1 MPQVHTTASCVAVVV
16 LLIAVA
22 LSFYLPLPLVSSPH
36 SSMATKR
43 VLLPTN
49 VVPSRYSLSITPSFT
64 TFKAPG
70 KAVIDVEVKEATNKV
85 VVHSKEIVIH
95 SVEFSSSHGKASST
109 SITYDEKEDRATF
122 EFGHALPVGHGQLT
136 IDYEAVLNDD
146 MAGFYKS
153 KYIVNGETRWMA
165 TTQFEATD
173 ARRAF
178 PCWDEPAVKA
188 IFEITLTV
196 PVDRTTL
203 SNMLPESETVNEHA
217 KTKTVKFAPSPIM
230 STYLLAMVIGEL
242 DYVED
247 KTNEGVR
254 VRVYTP
260 EGKKHLGTFALDVA
274 VKTLSYFTEYFG
286 VAYPLPKLDMVA
298 IADFAA
304 GAMENW
310 GLVTYREIALLVDT
324 NSSVQARQRVAY
336 VVAHELAHQ
345 WFGNLVTMEW
355 WNNLWLNEGFATFVG
370 NLATDHLF
378 PQWDIWTLFVNDYQF
393 TAFGLDALKNSHP
406 IEVDV
411 ANSAQINEI
420 FDAISYNKGSCVIRM
435 LEKHLGQENFK
446 KGLQVYLKRFN
457 YKNAVTEDL
466 WQALSEISKVDV
478 KTFMDSFTKKVGY
491 PLVTVKRGSA
501 EGTLEVSQE
510 RYLGESDDTLW
521 HISVEIAHRQQVIP
535 SQTFATKTTVLKTPF
550 TNSQWVKINYGQPGF
565 FRVRYSNDMLQQ
577 LIEPLKSKELPP
589 VDRLGVQGD
598 VFALFKAGLLP
609 ASQFL
614 DVATALIG
622 ESDYTVWNNLAGNV
636 GALQTLFSKEPVS
649 PQLSAFVRKLFL
661 PIHEHLGWEAKSGEP
676 DSDALLRAIVLR
688 KLGGAK
694 HQPVIDH
701 ARVLFEKSLADPA
714 SLPANLRT
722 PVYALVSSNG
732 DEATLHKLIELYK
745 KEDSAEL
752 KVILLQV
759 LVLQPTPELTR
770 KAFEFSLT
778 PDVRDQDLYHFY
790 MTAQGVPH
798 GSDVAW
804 TFLREKWDEYFQR
817 LSKGSMM
824 LTRIIGKATE
834 NFSTEEKAKEIE
846 NFFTEHPFASADRT
860 VKQSAETIR
869 RNTAWLNTAREN
881 VTEWLKAHGY

>member
-1 MPQVHTTASCVAVVV
+1 
-16 LLIAVA
+16 
-22 LSFYLPLPLVSSPH
+22 
-36 SSMATKR
+36 MATER

-49 VVPSRYSLSITPSFT
+49 VVPSKYSVHLSPNFT

-85 VVHSKEIVIH
+85 VVHTKEIEVQ
-95 SVEFSSSHGKASST
+95 SVEFSSSHGKVNST
-109 SITYDEKEDRATF
+109 NISYDTKEDRAIF
-122 EFGHALPVGHGQLT
+122 EFGQALPVGHGQLT
-136 IDYEAVLNDD
+136 IVYEAVLNDD

-188 IFEITLTV
+188 VFEIILTV
-196 PVDRTTL
+196 PADRTAL
-203 SNMLPESETVNEHA
+203 SNMLPVSETADAQA
-217 KTKTVKFAPSPIM
+217 KTKTIKFAPSPIM
-230 STYLLAMVIGEL
+230 STYLVAMVVGEF

-247 KTNEGVR
+247 KTKEGVL
-254 VRVYTP
+254 VRVFTP

-286 VAYPLPKLDMVA
+286 VPYPLPKLDMVA

-310 GLVTYREIALLVDT
+310 GLVTYREVALLVDT
-324 NSSVQARQRVAY
+324 NSSVITKQRVAY

-355 WNNLWLNEGFATFVG
+355 WSQLWLNEGFATFVG

-378 PQWDIWTLFVNDYQF
+378 PQWNIWTLFVNDYQF

-446 KGLQVYLKRFN
+446 KGLHVYLKRFN

-466 WQALSEISKVDV
+466 WQALAEVSKVDV

-501 EGTLEVSQE
+501 EGTLEVTQE
-510 RYLGESDDTLW
+510 RYLGENDDTLW
-521 HISVEIAHRQQVIP
+521 NISVEIAHGKQVIP
-535 SQTFATKTTVLKTPF
+535 AQTFATKTAVLKTPF
-550 TNSQWVKINYGQPGF
+550 TNSQWVKINFGQPGF

-614 DVATALIG
+614 DVAAALIG
-622 ESDYTVWNNLAGNV
+622 ESDYTVWSNLASNI
-636 GALQTLFSKEPVS
+636 GALQTLLGKEAVA

-661 PIHEHLGWEAKSGEP
+661 PIYEHLGFDAKSGEA

-688 KLGGAK
+688 KLGSAG
-694 HQPVIDH
+694 HQPAIDA
-701 ARVLFEKSLADPA
+701 ARAVFEKHLTDTEA
-714 SLPANLRT
+714 LPANLRT
-722 PVYALVSSNG
+722 PVYAIVASKG
-732 DEATLHKLIELYK
+732 DEATLNKLIELYK
-745 KEDSAEL
+745 KADSSEL
-752 KVILLQV
+752 KVIILQV
-759 LVLQPTPELTR
+759 LALQPTPELTR
-770 KAFEFSLT
+770 KAFEFSLST
-778 PDVRDQDLYHFY
+778 EVRDQDLYHLF
-790 MTAQGVPH
+790 MTAHGVPH

-804 TFLREKWDEYFQR
+804 SFLREKWDQYHQR
-817 LSKGSMM
+817 LSKGSMI
-824 LTRIIGKATE
+824 LCRIIGKCTE
-834 NFSTEEKAKEIE
+834 NFASEEKAKEVE
-846 NFFTEHPFASADRT
+846 QFFTDHPYAAADRT
-860 VKQSAETIR
+860 VKQSVETIR
-869 RNTAWLNTAREN
+869 RNAAWLNTSREN
-881 VTEWLKAHGY
+881 VAEWLKTHGY